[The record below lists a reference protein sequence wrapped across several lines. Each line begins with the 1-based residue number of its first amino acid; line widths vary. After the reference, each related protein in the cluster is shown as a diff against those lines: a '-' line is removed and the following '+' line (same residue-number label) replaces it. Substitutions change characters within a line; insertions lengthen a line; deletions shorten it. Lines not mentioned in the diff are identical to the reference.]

1 MLLVQGWVR
10 YAPDSM
16 PDFRRV
22 AAPVIAATNAEDG
35 CIHYA
40 FAEDIGEPG
49 LVYVSERWR
58 DQEAIDRHADSRHM
72 GEFMTEMAGL
82 EQLGID
88 LRLYSGEEIQRIA

>member
-10 YAPDSM
+10 FAPDSM
-16 PDFRRV
+16 AGFRRF

-40 FAEDIGEPG
+40 FAEDIGDPG

-58 DQEAIDRHADSRHM
+58 DQEAIDHHADSHHM
-72 GEFMTEMAGL
+72 GEFMAGMAGL

-88 LRLYSGEEIQRIA
+88 LRLYEGEEIHRIA